1 MEQINQ
7 LYLEMIRYEQGCPA
21 RIQHFTKVFAFAKL
35 IGESERLDADTQFLL
50 ESAALVH
57 DIGIRM
63 AEEKYKTCTGTLQ
76 EQLGPAIAKEM
87 RVRLNFK
94 EAEIERICFLVG
106 HHHTYDHV
114 QGLDYQI
121 LLEADFLVNLY
132 EGQQDQ
138 SAARRAYQQ
147 IFRTETGKKI
157 CEQMFL

>member
-1 MEQINQ
+1 M
-7 LYLEMIRYEQGCPA
+7 L
-21 RIQHFTKVFAFAKL
+21 
-35 IGESERLDADTQFLL
+35 
-50 ESAALVH
+50 
-57 DIGIRM
+57 
-63 AEEKYKTCTGTLQ
+63 
-76 EQLGPAIAKEM
+76 
-87 RVRLNFK
+87 VRLNFK